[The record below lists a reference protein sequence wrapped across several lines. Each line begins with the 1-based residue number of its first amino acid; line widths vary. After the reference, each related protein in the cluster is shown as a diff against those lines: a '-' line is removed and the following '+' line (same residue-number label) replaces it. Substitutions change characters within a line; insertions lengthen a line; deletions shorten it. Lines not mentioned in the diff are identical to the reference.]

1 MEKFSGKK
9 EPYFM
14 SFYKNV
20 AILNQV
26 YNVETKFLV
35 QLMANANRDLVI
47 HLTPCLKEQIMS
59 AIGSNSEN
67 KAKAANKHLNALKR
81 KGIIASYGRG
91 AYMINPKIHGY
102 SNAHESIMG
111 KNAKFIEL
119 KMKHSSCGNVFNEV
133 IVTKNDNVDMDT
145 GEVLR

>member
-1 MEKFSGKK
+1 MSDKQFSRK

-20 AILNQV
+20 ALLNQV

-35 QLMANANRDLVI
+35 QLMAKSNRDMVI
-47 HLTPCLKEQIMS
+47 HLTPCLKEEIMS
-59 AIGSNSEN
+59 TIGSDASNR
-67 KAKAANKHLNALKR
+67 AKAANKHLNSLKR

-102 SNAHESIMG
+102 SNAHESIMS

-119 KMKHSSCGNVFNEV
+119 KMKHSANGDLVDKEILV
-133 IVTKNDNVDMDT
+133 IDKET
-145 GEVLR
+145 GEVLK